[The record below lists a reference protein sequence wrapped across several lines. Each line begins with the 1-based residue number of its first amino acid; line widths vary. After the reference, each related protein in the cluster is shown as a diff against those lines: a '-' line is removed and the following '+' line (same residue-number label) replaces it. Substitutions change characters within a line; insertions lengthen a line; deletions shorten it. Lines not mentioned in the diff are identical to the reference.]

1 MGKDKILMTI
11 GDAPVIAH
19 TLEALQSSN
28 CIDEIVVVTK
38 YESMQE
44 IAIHDGARPFVSDKL
59 IERVVCAAKAHSAAA
74 PAVTASDTVRIL
86 NGKGDVAQTPDREHV
101 ALVQTPQVFLAELIK
116 AALTRTLD
124 KGLKITDDCSAVEA
138 MGYNVTIVAGETDN
152 IKLTSAKDLY
162 TAEGILAERS
172 ARK

>member
-1 MGKDKILMTI
+1 M
-11 GDAPVIAH
+11 
-19 TLEALQSSN
+19 
-28 CIDEIVVVTK
+28 
-38 YESMQE
+38 
-44 IAIHDGARPFVSDKL
+44 
-59 IERVVCAAKAHSAAA
+59 
-74 PAVTASDTVRIL
+74 
-86 NGKGDVAQTPDREHV
+86 
-101 ALVQTPQVFLAELIK
+101 QTPQVFLAELIK
-116 AALTRTLD
+116 AALTRALD